1 MKTKL
6 TFLGVI
12 SPFISFAQLGRGGS
26 GGGIISVLIG
36 LAIMVGLFF
45 LLQSVMLW
53 YWKVDTALKNQIE
66 TNRLLG
72 YIAGKLEDIERKLG
86 DKGE

>member
-12 SPFISFAQLGRGGS
+12 SPFISFAQM
-26 GGGIISVLIG
+26 GGGGGGREIISVLIV
-36 LAIMVGLFF
+36 LAITIGL
-45 LLQSVMLW
+45 LLLLRSVMLW
-53 YWKVDTALKNQIE
+53 YWKVDTALKNQVE

-86 DKGE
+86 NKGE